1 MHTSISRRRM
11 DGVGKKLANIA
22 YKHTYSFGH
31 QRGQLR
37 ENFPGFQTPERFTS
51 RENNGLCLRCFK
63 GVPVTDSLEDTERS
77 WSHAHCLGE
86 GPRAPLWQ
94 NPAQAAV
101 PAFLSPLRGNWGSV
115 GGHKRRAMNCKCC
128 CHLSPII
135 YETAAA
141 SFFISK
147 ENKTSDHSP
156 LLTGARH
163 YSAGRIRG
171 RGWNPHSQRQQVSSH
186 YCY

>member
-86 GPRAPLWQ
+86 ASEPHSDRTPHRQQSLPFSA
-94 NPAQAAV
+94 
-101 PAFLSPLRGNWGSV
+101 RSV
-115 GGHKRRAMNCKCC
+115 G
-128 CHLSPII
+128 
-135 YETAAA
+135 
-141 SFFISK
+141 
-147 ENKTSDHSP
+147 
-156 LLTGARH
+156 TGAQWADTREGQWTANATVTFLP
-163 YSAGRIRG
+163 S
-171 RGWNPHSQRQQVSSH
+171 STKLKQLVSSLAKRTKLQTSH
-186 YCY
+186 HF